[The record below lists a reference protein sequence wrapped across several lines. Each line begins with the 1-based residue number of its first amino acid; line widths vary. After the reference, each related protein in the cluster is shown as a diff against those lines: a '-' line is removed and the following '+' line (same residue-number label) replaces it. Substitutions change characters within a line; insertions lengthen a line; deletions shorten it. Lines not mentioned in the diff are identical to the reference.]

1 MNKGINFYS
10 RDFKSI
16 RSELI
21 EYIKKNYSDFY
32 ADFNDASI
40 GMMLLE
46 LNAAVSEMLSF
57 NIDRNYQETLI
68 DYAQERRSIMALAR
82 TFGLKIP
89 SKSPSITVID
99 FAVDLP
105 VKGNSFDITYAPII
119 IRGARVSGSGLSFE
133 TTNDID
139 FSSPYS
145 QRGFPNRTIV
155 PNIDGNGII
164 KSYTITKR
172 EIVLNGVTKYFKK
185 IVTNEDSIKFLEIY
199 LPDNDVL
206 SVDEI
211 ISLNGVNFNRLPT
224 LLEWVDDANKWYEVE
239 SLAENSIFKPLP
251 AISTDSNIISGKWEK
266 ITKKYMTEYTDK
278 GFCIVRFGNGTTDT
292 SYFSDYDSNINQI
305 YDQIDSLINNSGLG
319 EIPKSQTTL
328 FIKYR
333 TGGGVKTNTGANSLT
348 IVENANI
355 IVNGTNSSTNNT
367 VKNSLKVNNPL
378 PALGGRD
385 ELNIEEIRNIIKYNF
400 SSQNRAVTPKDY
412 YAIIKKMG
420 GQFGSPYKLIVGKN
434 DNKIEIVICNI
445 DENSKLSNLSSK
457 TLSDNIAEYL
467 ANYKMQNDY
476 VFVRNGNIINL
487 GVEVT
492 LYVDKY
498 ADKTEILR
506 TAVQEIYSFFESQ
519 KEFGVQI
526 HLSGLIEKLNNIGK
540 VFNITDIK
548 LFHKQGEGTYSLNS
562 PSNPYKDS
570 TTKELD
576 TTAYNTLVGNYDE
589 IFEIKIPNKDIK
601 INFIY

>member
-10 RDFKSI
+10 RDFRSI

-32 ADFNDASI
+32 VDFNDASI

-46 LNAAVSEMLSF
+46 LNAAVAEMLSF

-68 DYAQERRSIMALAR
+68 DYAQERRSLMALGR

-89 SKSPSITVID
+89 SKSPSVSVVD
-99 FAVDLP
+99 FSIDLP
-105 VKGNSFDITYAPII
+105 VKGNSFDLSYAPII

-145 QRGFPNRTIV
+145 QRGFPNRTII
-155 PNIDGNGII
+155 PNIDGNGTI
-164 KSYTITKR
+164 KSYTVTKR
-172 EIVLNGVTKYFKK
+172 EIVLNGITKYFKK
-185 IVTNEDSIKFLEIY
+185 IITNEDSIKFLEIY
-199 LPDNDVL
+199 LPDNDVI

-211 ISLNGVNFNRLPT
+211 ISLNGTNFNRLPT
-224 LLEWVDDANKWYEVE
+224 LLEWVDENNKWYEVE
-239 SLAENSIFKPLP
+239 SLSENNIFKPMP
-251 AISTDSNIISGKWEK
+251 TISTDANIMAGKWEK
-266 ITKKYMTEYTDK
+266 VTKKFMTEYTDK
-278 GFCIVRFGNGTTDT
+278 GFCIIRFGNGIIDT
-292 SYFSDYDSNINQI
+292 SYFKDYVSDVNQI
-305 YDQIDSLINNSGLG
+305 YNQIESLINSSGLG

-333 TGGGVKTNTGANSLT
+333 TGGGLKTNTGANTLT

-355 IVNGTNSSTNNT
+355 IVNGVNSTTNNN

-385 ELNIEEIRNIIKYNF
+385 ELSIEEIRNLIKYN
-400 SSQNRAVTPKDY
+400 SASQNRAVTPKDY

-420 GQFGSPYKLIVGKN
+420 GQFGSPYKLIIAKN
-434 DNKIEIVICNI
+434 DNKIEVVICNV
-445 DENSKLSNLSSK
+445 DENNKLSNLSSK

-467 ANYKMQNDY
+467 QNYKMHNDY
-476 VFVRNGNIINL
+476 IFVRNGNIINL

-492 LYVDKY
+492 LYVDKF

-506 TAVQEIYSFFESQ
+506 TAVQEIYTFFENL
-519 KEFGVQI
+519 KEFGIQI

-548 LFHKQGEGTYSLNS
+548 LFHKQGDGLYSVNS

-570 TTKELD
+570 VTKELD
-576 TTAYNTLVGNYDE
+576 ISTYNTLVGNYDE
-589 IFEIKIPNKDIK
+589 IFEIKYPNKDIK
-601 INFIY
+601 INFVY